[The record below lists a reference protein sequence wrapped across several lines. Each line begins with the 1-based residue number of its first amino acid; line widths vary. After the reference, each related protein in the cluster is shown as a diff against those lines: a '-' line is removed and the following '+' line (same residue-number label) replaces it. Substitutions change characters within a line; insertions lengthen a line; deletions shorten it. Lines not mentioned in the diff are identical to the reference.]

1 MGFTCGCADA
11 RLAGGDLTGM
21 HCKQA
26 LCGVF
31 SPSWIDWTC
40 ERFRGVRTQIQGR
53 LSGHWKEVVWP
64 PFLCLKVSKNTSGV
78 TAGVTKWGYIF
89 EKVGL
94 HIRGFRGVDRG
105 GGKGMVLRDSLG
117 ETAHLR
123 YRSNERDSG

>member
-26 LCGVF
+26 LCSVF
-31 SPSWIDWTC
+31 SPSWIDWAY

-64 PFLCLKVSKNTSGV
+64 PFLCLKVSKNTNGV
-78 TAGVTKWGYIF
+78 TNGVTDRGYIF
-89 EKVGL
+89 QK
-94 HIRGFRGVDRG
+94 
-105 GGKGMVLRDSLG
+105 
-117 ETAHLR
+117 
-123 YRSNERDSG
+123 